1 MNIGIIGSG
10 NMGRALGTIW
20 AQKGH
25 QVVFSYSR
33 DPAKLEAIAA
43 TAGTNAKVGTPQQAV
58 KSSDVIL
65 IALQPFVLE
74 ELLSAIGSLENKI
87 VITCM
92 SGLKPDFS
100 GQTIGIATDLKLSV
114 AERLA
119 QLAPGAKVVEAFNIT
134 FAEILASESR
144 QFGNEHPTVFYCG
157 DDADAK
163 AIAAQLIEECGYDAI
178 DAGRLIVSRS
188 LETLATAWVQFA
200 VVSNLFPNVGL
211 KALRR

>member
-10 NMGRALGTIW
+10 NMGSALGTLW
-20 AQKGH
+20 AKYGH
-25 QVVFSYSR
+25 QVTFSYSR
-33 DPAKLEAIAA
+33 DPAKLDAIAA
-43 TAGTNAKVGTPQQAV
+43 AAGTNARVGTPKEAAE
-58 KSSDVIL
+58 SSDVL
-65 IALQPFVLE
+65 MLTLQPFVVKE
-74 ELLSAIGSLENKI
+74 VLSTIGSLENKI

-100 GQTIGIATDLKLSV
+100 GQTIGLATDLKTSI
-114 AERLA
+114 AEQLA

-144 QFGNEHPTVFYCG
+144 QFGSEHPTVFYCG

-163 AIAAQLIEECGYDAI
+163 AIAAQLIQACGYDAI
-178 DAGRLIVSRS
+178 DAGGLMAARS

-200 VVSNLFPNVGL
+200 VTSGLFPNLGL
-211 KALRR
+211 KALLR

>member
-1 MNIGIIGSG
+1 MKIGIIGSG
-10 NMGRALGTIW
+10 NMGSALGTIW
-20 AQKGH
+20 AKHGH
-25 QVVFSYSR
+25 QVTFSYSR

-43 TAGTNAKVGTPQQAV
+43 AAGTNARVGTPQEAV
-58 KSSDVIL
+58 ESSDVL
-65 IALQPFVLE
+65 MLTLQPFVVE
-74 ELLSAIGSLENKI
+74 EVLGTIGSLGNKI
-87 VITCM
+87 VMTCM

-119 QLAPGAKVVEAFNIT
+119 QLAPSAKVVEAFNIT

-144 QFGNEHPTVFYCG
+144 QFGNDSPTVFYCG

-163 AIAAQLIEECGYDAI
+163 AIAAQLIQECGYDAI
-178 DAGRLIVSRS
+178 DAGGLIVSRS

-200 VVSNLFPNVGL
+200 VTSGLFPNLGL
-211 KALRR
+211 KALLR

>member
-10 NMGRALGTIW
+10 NMGSALGKIW
-20 AQKGH
+20 AKQGH

-33 DPAKLEAIAA
+33 DPAKLETIAAIAGA
-43 TAGTNAKVGTPQQAV
+43 NARVGTPQQAV
-58 KSSDVIL
+58 ESSDVIMMT
-65 IALQPFVLE
+65 LQPFVLE
-74 ELLSAIGSLENKI
+74 EVLSAISSLENKI

-163 AIAAQLIEECGYDAI
+163 AIVAQLIEECGYDAI
-178 DAGRLIVSRS
+178 DAGGLMVARS

-200 VVSNLFPNVGL
+200 VASNLFPNIGL